1 MASRKGRG
9 GRVAKGGGA
18 AGRQTKS
25 KKAAAPATEVEV
37 VEERGGDG
45 IDTGIAVI
53 TGILLLLAILFVD
66 AHLGRYDSGMFF

>member
-1 MASRKGRG
+1 MASRKARG
-9 GRVAKGGGA
+9 GRAKGVA
-18 AGRQTKS
+18 PAGRQTRS
-25 KKAAAPATEVEV
+25 KKAAVAVTEVDV
-37 VEERGGDG
+37 VEERGGEG